1 MIAKV
6 SVEIP
11 LTRIG
16 LGANCLEIEGGEI
29 AVSVSV
35 AEPSGP
41 VLGPV
46 SVDEMNPLTL
56 VCGPA
61 VVAVTST

>member
-1 MIAKV
+1 MNATFVSWLSGLGFVIVNV
-6 SVEIP
+6 SVDIP

-16 LGANCLEIEGGEI
+16 LGANCFDIEGGEI

-41 VLGPV
+41 VFVPP
-46 SVDEMNPLTL
+46 SADET
-56 VCGPA
+56 
-61 VVAVTST
+61 